1 MSELSRS
8 APEQTGKGSGLATFL
23 AWVCLAGAA
32 LAPLFQTVSWLLTP
46 AFIESLILN
55 ASGAQDLSWL
65 ELPIRLG
72 ARAICLPVVL
82 VASYALLNLRSFFRH
97 TSHGR
102 TFSRRALS
110 GFKVFAWSIAAL
122 AVLAPLQGAALS
134 AFLSWCAPG
143 EGGQLQLELGSDDL
157 TTLFVALVFVSV
169 AHLLDR
175 ACAQQDELDTFI

>member
-1 MSELSRS
+1 MPDTIS
-8 APEQTGKGSGLATFL
+8 APSSATVKGSALAAAL
-23 AWVCLAGAA
+23 AWACLLGAA
-32 LAPLFQTVSWLLTP
+32 AAPLFQTLSWLVFP
-46 AFIESLILN
+46 DFIERLIMS
-55 ASGAQDLSWL
+55 ASGTQDLSWL

-72 ARAICLPVVL
+72 GMAICLPVAL
-82 VASYALLNLRSFFRH
+82 VTSYALLNLRSFFRH

-102 TFSRRALS
+102 TFSRRALV
-110 GFKVFAWSIAAL
+110 GFKVFAWSVAAL
-122 AVLAPLQGAALS
+122 ALLVPLQGAALS

-175 ACAQQDELDTFI
+175 ACTQQDDLDSII

>member
-1 MSELSRS
+1 MSEASS
-8 APEQTGKGSGLATFL
+8 SVQSPAVKGSGLATFL
-23 AWVCLAGAA
+23 AWVCLGGAA
-32 LAPLFQTVSWLLTP
+32 IAPLFQTVSWLLFP
-46 AFIESLILN
+46 DFIKSVIIS
-55 ASGAQDLSWL
+55 ASGSQDLSWL

-72 ARAICLPVVL
+72 GMAICMPAAL
-82 VASYALLNLRSFFRH
+82 VTSYGLLNLRSFFRH
-97 TSHGR
+97 TSDGH

-110 GFKVFAWSIAAL
+110 GFKVFAWSVTAL
-122 AVLAPLQGAALS
+122 AILAPVQGAALS

-169 AHLLDR
+169 AHLLER